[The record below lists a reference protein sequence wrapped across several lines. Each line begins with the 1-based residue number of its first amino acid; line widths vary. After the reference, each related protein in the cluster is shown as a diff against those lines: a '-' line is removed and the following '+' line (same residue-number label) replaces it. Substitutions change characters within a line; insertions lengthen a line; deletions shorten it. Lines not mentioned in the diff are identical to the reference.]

1 MSAPNLSQF
10 VPLLHQ
16 LADAAGEV
24 IRPHFRSGTYE
35 TKEDA
40 TPVTLADR
48 GAEEAIRAVLK
59 KERPQDGVWG
69 EEFGASNMEAEFAW
83 VIDPIDGTKA
93 FLRGMPV
100 FATLIGLMH
109 KGKPVLGVIDQPILR
124 ERWLG
129 GGSIPTTFNN
139 RPVKTRKCG
148 SLAKA
153 VMNSSSSD
161 CSLVKKDWWKKAEA
175 LAANC
180 QYASLGGDA
189 YVYGILASGFVDV
202 VADAGLKLHD
212 YAALVPVIEAAGGQ
226 VCDWQGKALDM
237 ESGDKV
243 LAVGDKA
250 LLEPALSYLRDQ

>member
-1 MSAPNLSQF
+1 MSEPSLSSF
-10 VPLLHQ
+10 VPLLHR

-24 IRPHFRSGTYE
+24 IRPYFRNVAFE

-40 TPVTLADR
+40 SPVTLADQ
-48 GAEEAIRAVLK
+48 GAEKAIRAVLE

-69 EEFGASNMEAEFAW
+69 EEFGASNMDAEFAW

-93 FLRGMPV
+93 FMRGMPA
-100 FATLIGLMH
+100 FATLIGLLQN
-109 KGKPVLGVIDQPILR
+109 GKPVLGVIDQPVSR

-129 GGSIPTTFNN
+129 GGHIPTTFNN
-139 RPVKTRKCG
+139 RPVKTRKCA
-148 SLAKA
+148 SLSKA

-161 CSLVKKDWWKKAEA
+161 CSLVKTEGWKKTEA

-180 QYASLGGDA
+180 QYAALGGDA
-189 YVYGILASGFVDV
+189 YVYGLVASGFVDV

-212 YAALVPVIEAAGGQ
+212 YAALAPVIEGAGGH
-226 VCDWQGKALDM
+226 VCDWQGQPLNVK
-237 ESGDKV
+237 SGDKV

-250 LLEPALSYLRDQ
+250 LLEPALSYLKNQ

>member
-1 MSAPNLSQF
+1 MPADLSSF
-10 VPLLHQ
+10 VPLLHR
-16 LADAAGEV
+16 LADAAGEA
-24 IRPHFRSGTYE
+24 IRPHFRSGSYE

-48 GAEEAIRAVLK
+48 GAEKAIRAVLE
-59 KERPQDGVWG
+59 KERPEDGVWG
-69 EEFGASNMEAEFAW
+69 EEFGASNMNADFAW

-93 FLRGMPV
+93 FLRGMPA
-100 FATLIGLMH
+100 FATLIGLLYQ
-109 KGKPVLGVIDQPILR
+109 GKPVLGVIDQPISR

-129 GGSIPTTFNN
+129 GSQFPTTFNN
-139 RPVKTRKCG
+139 RPVNTRKCAVL
-148 SLAKA
+148 SKA

-161 CSLVKKDWWKKAEA
+161 CSLMKKAWWKKTET

-189 YVYGILASGFVDV
+189 YVYGLVASGFVDV

-212 YAALVPVIEAAGGQ
+212 YAALVPVIEAAGGA
-226 VCDWQGKALDM
+226 VRDWQGKALNM
-237 ESGDKV
+237 NSGDTV

-250 LLEPALSYLRDQ
+250 LLEPALAHLGK